1 MPDDALKAMRLSRG
15 LTLRDVEAITDGGI
29 SNAYLSQLEN
39 GKIKRASF
47 EVALML
53 SAAYAVSM
61 DELAPMLC
69 GIPKPPPSPICRTCG
84 RTLLPE
90 ISHAG

>member
-1 MPDDALKAMRLSRG
+1 MKDDGLRGLRQSRG
-15 LTLRDVEAITDGGI
+15 LSLRDVEAITDGGI

-47 EVALML
+47 DVALML

-61 DELAPMLC
+61 DELASMLC
-69 GIPKPPPSPICRTCG
+69 GIPKPVPTPTCPTCG
-84 RTLLPE
+84 RVLMPE
-90 ISHAG
+90 VSHEG